1 VTVRHAALIP
11 RHALMRV
18 SLALLAGAGM
28 AVALSAHHSRTVAAL
43 AGWDTGGVV
52 LLLLAWLNITTA
64 DAAATQQRAA
74 SEDPGRT
81 AVYALVLLTSGAS
94 LLAAIALA
102 GAAKASVHAEAHAP
116 IALCVA
122 AVAVSWSLTHTAF
135 ALRYAHL
142 YYREDAEGVGGVEF
156 PGGARPSYF
165 DFAYMAF
172 TIGMT
177 FQVSDVTVSS
187 PQIRRGV
194 LLQATLSFVYSTLIL
209 AFVLNLIFGLAA

>member
-1 VTVRHAALIP
+1 MA
-11 RHALMRV
+11 
-18 SLALLAGAGM
+18 LAL
-28 AVALSAHHSRTVAAL
+28 SPHYSRTVAAL

-52 LLLLAWLNITTA
+52 LLLLAWLNIATA
-64 DAAATQQRAA
+64 DAAVTQQRAA

-81 AVYALVLLTSGAS
+81 AVYALVLLTSGSS
-94 LLAAIALA
+94 LLAAVALA
-102 GAAKASVHAEAHAP
+102 SGAKSSAHAEAHAL

-135 ALRYAHL
+135 TLRYAHL
-142 YYREDAEGVGGVEF
+142 YYREDDEGVGGVEF

-177 FQVSDVTVSS
+177 FQVSDVAVSS

-194 LLQATLSFVYSTLIL
+194 LLHATLSFVYSTLIL
-209 AFVLNLIFGLAA
+209 AFVLNLIFGLAG